1 MSIDDTAQR
10 LLYELDDIRRLVRE
24 RAEEADRRSALTDDV
39 VRALVQHRLFRLWI
53 PRRYEGLELGLPD
66 ALEIYQAAARID
78 GSFGWAVM
86 IGAGGGLFA
95 AYLDEPSARAV
106 FGPSDAVIAG
116 SGAPDGRAERVPGG
130 YRVQGR
136 WRYAS
141 GAPYATTFT
150 ANCIVTRGGEPVRG
164 DDGEPL
170 VRAMA
175 FPRDAVEIVET
186 WDAAGMRATS
196 SHDFRVEDVFVPESM
211 SFSVFMDAPREPG
224 PLYRL
229 PFQVLTELPVLAV
242 AIGIAR
248 HALDAF
254 VEIGAGKRMLGSK
267 AVLGD
272 DATARAAFADAHAAW
287 RIARDGARALAER
300 TWRAASEP
308 RELTEAEL
316 AEITATSVHTVRRL
330 QAVTDE
336 IATIAGMT
344 GIDHGSELG
353 RARRD
358 LLALGAHVAVSP
370 RQLAH
375 AGKALL
381 VPSAYA
387 WR

>member
-1 MSIDDTAQR
+1 PGSRSSQTIPGSRTGRYALVGRPTPGSARGPRRAAAPRSGLVSRQAGLGRRPRKRIEGVITSMSIDDTAQR
-10 LLYELDDIRRLVRE
+10 LLYELDDIRRLVGA
-24 RAEEADRRSALTDDV
+24 RAEEPDGRSALADDV
-39 VRALVQHRLFRLWI
+39 VRALVQHRLSRLWI

-150 ANCIVTRGGEPVRG
+150 ANCIVTRGGAPVRG
-164 DDGEPL
+164 DAGEPL

-196 SHDFRVEDVFVPESM
+196 SHDFR
-211 SFSVFMDAPREPG
+211 
-224 PLYRL
+224 
-229 PFQVLTELPVLAV
+229 
-242 AIGIAR
+242 
-248 HALDAF
+248 
-254 VEIGAGKRMLGSK
+254 
-267 AVLGD
+267 
-272 DATARAAFADAHAAW
+272 
-287 RIARDGARALAER
+287 
-300 TWRAASEP
+300 
-308 RELTEAEL
+308 
-316 AEITATSVHTVRRL
+316 
-330 QAVTDE
+330 
-336 IATIAGMT
+336 
-344 GIDHGSELG
+344 
-353 RARRD
+353 
-358 LLALGAHVAVSP
+358 
-370 RQLAH
+370 
-375 AGKALL
+375 
-381 VPSAYA
+381 
-387 WR
+387 

>member
-1 MSIDDTAQR
+1 R
-10 LLYELDDIRRLVRE
+10 HPPPFPPP
-24 RAEEADRRSALTDDV
+24 RA
-39 VRALVQHRLFRLWI
+39 
-53 PRRYEGLELGLPD
+53 PD
-66 ALEIYQAAARID
+66 L
-78 GSFGWAVM
+78 
-86 IGAGGGLFA
+86 
-95 AYLDEPSARAV
+95 SARAV

-248 HALDAF
+248 HALDA
-254 VEIGAGKRMLGSK
+254 
-267 AVLGD
+267 
-272 DATARAAFADAHAAW
+272 
-287 RIARDGARALAER
+287 
-300 TWRAASEP
+300 
-308 RELTEAEL
+308 
-316 AEITATSVHTVRRL
+316 
-330 QAVTDE
+330 
-336 IATIAGMT
+336 
-344 GIDHGSELG
+344 
-353 RARRD
+353 
-358 LLALGAHVAVSP
+358 
-370 RQLAH
+370 
-375 AGKALL
+375 
-381 VPSAYA
+381 
-387 WR
+387 